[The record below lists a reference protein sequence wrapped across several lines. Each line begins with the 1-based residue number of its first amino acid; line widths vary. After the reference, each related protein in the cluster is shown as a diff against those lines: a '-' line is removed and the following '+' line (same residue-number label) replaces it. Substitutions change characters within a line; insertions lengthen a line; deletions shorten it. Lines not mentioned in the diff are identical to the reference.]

1 VSPRR
6 DTIISG
12 VMRGATCHTGSDG
25 SAAFS
30 VSWGCRFHLPLGLPV
45 TPSGIG
51 CASYAGI
58 TLRIFQ
64 TRERGTT
71 VIQIVGHLVGDGVSE
86 LEGVCQTVRPPFVV
100 DLKDLRRVDIKA
112 IEVLNRLADA
122 GATLAVSPRISLYSF
137 ASKLGGYF
145 AIRDEISPVRD

>member
-1 VSPRR
+1 
-6 DTIISG
+6 
-12 VMRGATCHTGSDG
+12 M
-25 SAAFS
+25 
-30 VSWGCRFHLPLGLPV
+30 
-45 TPSGIG
+45 
-51 CASYAGI
+51 

-86 LEGVCQTVRPPFVV
+86 LEGVCQTVRPPSVV

-122 GATLAVSPRISLYSF
+122 GATLRGVSPYITLPLREQ
-137 ASKLGGYF
+137 AGGIF
-145 AIRDEISPVRD
+145 RHQG

>member
-1 VSPRR
+1 
-6 DTIISG
+6 
-12 VMRGATCHTGSDG
+12 M
-25 SAAFS
+25 
-30 VSWGCRFHLPLGLPV
+30 
-45 TPSGIG
+45 
-51 CASYAGI
+51 
-58 TLRIFQ
+58 TLRILQ

-122 GATLAVSPRISLYSF
+122 GATLAMSPRISLYSF

>member
-30 VSWGCRFHLPLGLPV
+30 VSWGCRFHLPLGLLV

-51 CASYAGI
+51 CASYAGM

-122 GATLAVSPRISLYSF
+122 GATLRGVSPYITLPLREQ
-137 ASKLGGYF
+137 AGGIF
-145 AIRDEISPVRD
+145 RHQG